1 MSVHVARSSHQS
13 TLQQSLFFS
22 SLLFNFSLLPS
33 PAASACPAQ
42 GQGRASQYCEVSSQQ
57 RKHPRP
63 TPTTTYCILL
73 PLRQPA
79 RSSTSMCMLQL
90 AGAACVGV
98 AVSRLSSRVG
108 VPVWWPLP
116 LPCCVPLLP
125 VLHLRCAPLLHSI
138 LVALQL
144 RVARSH
150 SRSLPLRLAE
160 TLTLC
165 PCLYIHARPLS
176 GHPFS
181 SRPRPRLFLSACPN
195 FSLRLVPRLPE
206 TPSLRRWCSL
216 LLYIQTH
223 THKLARSL
231 TGCERGRGKESFSSH
246 LPIPPSLLLLLLLL
260 ARSPRSLVVF
270 NLTQLFVLPLLPS
283 VLPPPSP
290 LPLPTA
296 APAALP
302 LSRGTPRSLPG
313 WCRPCLC
320 KFFVS

>member
-1 MSVHVARSSHQS
+1 M
-13 TLQQSLFFS
+13 
-22 SLLFNFSLLPS
+22 
-33 PAASACPAQ
+33 
-42 GQGRASQYCEVSSQQ
+42 
-57 RKHPRP
+57 
-63 TPTTTYCILL
+63 
-73 PLRQPA
+73 
-79 RSSTSMCMLQL
+79 
-90 AGAACVGV
+90 
-98 AVSRLSSRVG
+98 
-108 VPVWWPLP
+108 
-116 LPCCVPLLP
+116 PCCVPLLP

-290 LPLPTA
+290 LPL
-296 APAALP
+296 L
-302 LSRGTPRSLPG
+302 L
-313 WCRPCLC
+313 PCLSAEGRQGLC
-320 KFFVS
+320 QDGVGRASVSSSFPSFTIYAHV